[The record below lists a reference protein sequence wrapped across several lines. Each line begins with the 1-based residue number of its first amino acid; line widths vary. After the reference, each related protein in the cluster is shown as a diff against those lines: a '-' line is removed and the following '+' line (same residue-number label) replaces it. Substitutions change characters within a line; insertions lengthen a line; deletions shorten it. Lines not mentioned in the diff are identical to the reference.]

1 MQNFRTLKVWE
12 KSHQLTLDIY
22 KITQDFP
29 KTEQYGL
36 VSQLRRASSSIASNI
51 AEGCGRG
58 TDPDF
63 RRMLQIANG
72 STSETDYQI
81 TLSRDLGYIDKAKA
95 DVLESQIVEI
105 KRMLGGLIN
114 KLSA

>member
-22 KITQDFP
+22 AATQSFP
-29 KTEQYGL
+29 KAEVFGL
-36 VSQLRRASSSIASNI
+36 VSQLRRASTSIGSNI

-63 RRMLQIANG
+63 RRMLQIAYG
-72 STSETDYQI
+72 SASETDYQI
-81 TLSRDLGYIDKAKA
+81 VLSKDLGYI
-95 DVLESQIVEI
+95 
-105 KRMLGGLIN
+105 
-114 KLSA
+114 